1 MANNIHLNHST
12 FSVHNCVVVVV
23 LAIFVVA
30 FVAFVAWLV
39 FLALAHDST
48 RNGLRL
54 LGPPWNSRFWGH
66 NADST
71 FPIWWTEL
79 H

>member
-1 MANNIHLNHST
+1 MANNIHLTHST
-12 FSVHNCVVVVV
+12 FSVYNCVVVVV

-30 FVAFVAWLV
+30 FVAWLV

-48 RNGLRL
+48 HSGLRL
-54 LGPPWNSRFWGH
+54 LGPPWNARFWGH

-71 FPIWWTEL
+71 FPIWWMEL